1 MLPFPQ
7 LLQYGNEIIPDP
19 YVVLFSLKNFN
30 TPADIVDKSGNNIAV
45 SNASAI
51 GVGADEF
58 GTYMNF
64 TGSNTQWL
72 NFNSSI
78 FNIGTN
84 MEIYFRLSQWG
95 NNLGGQY
102 GTAFIDTR
110 PIGVN
115 GNYLITGY
123 KSQDAAPYS
132 TTMNVSLNEVGD
144 SVGKLPTDNTFPI
157 EIRIRCL
164 STGTYLYVNNVLY
177 NSTSTVIN
185 MVNQNYTISKN
196 AFSGSASTP
205 FLKARIYQ
213 FEIRKLL

>member
-7 LLQYGNEIIPDP
+7 LVQYGNEIIPDP
-19 YVVLFSLKNFN
+19 YQVLFSLKNFN
-30 TPADIVDKSGNNIAV
+30 SASDIVDKSGNNITV
-45 SNASAI
+45 TNASAI
-51 GVGADEF
+51 SVGSDLY

-64 TGSNTQWL
+64 NGSNTQWL
-72 NFNSSI
+72 NFNSPI

-84 MEIYFRLSQWG
+84 MEIYFRLSRWG

-110 PIGVN
+110 PIQTN

-123 KSQDAAPYS
+123 SSHLASPYS
-132 TTMNVSLNEVGD
+132 TNMNVSMNQISD
-144 SVGKLPTDNTFPI
+144 STLKLPSDNTTPI
-157 EIRIRCL
+157 EITVRCL
-164 STGTYLYVNNVLY
+164 STGTYQYVNGTLF
-177 NSTSTVIN
+177 NSTPVVIN

-196 AFSGSASTP
+196 AYYGSANTP
-205 FLKARIYQ
+205 FLNARIYQ